1 MLEIIFNIKFNF
13 SIEVILVVISLLF
26 ILKQNKKKGDRTFF
40 NLKVGNI
47 SISPTI
53 KFLNFNINS
62 KNRNNIKK
70 Y

>member
-62 KNRNNIKK
+62 KNKNNFKN

>member
-62 KNRNNIKK
+62 KNRNNIKN